1 MELIIFTKT
10 INTIMTETTQIS
22 KEKLNL
28 FVLTGKHYLNG
39 TKKKSKLWVAVD
51 AILPKATKL
60 LTKVEKERELTR
72 VNLCKKTASKH
83 IDYDKEGRY
92 QFTAEEFK
100 TLQEKLEVIDEA
112 MVAIPTMIIP
122 KGEYPELGLSYDI
135 RQAFQCIVIPEPDY
149 KLDDPELD
157 AKLEEENKSLE
168 AEEEEALAE
177 AKE

>member
-1 MELIIFTKT
+1 
-10 INTIMTETTQIS
+10 MTETTQIP

-28 FVLTGKHYLNG
+28 FVLTGKHYLNS

-51 AILPKATKL
+51 TILPKATKL
-60 LTKVEKERELTR
+60 LTRVEKERELAR

-83 IDYDKEGRY
+83 IEYDKNSRY
-92 QFTAEEFK
+92 QFTAEDYK
-100 TLQEKLEVIDEA
+100 TLQDKLDAIDEA
-112 MVAIPTMIIP
+112 EVTIPIMIVP

-135 RQAFQCIVIPEPDY
+135 RHAFEGIVIPESDY

-177 AKE
+177 AEE

>member
-1 MELIIFTKT
+1 
-10 INTIMTETTQIS
+10 MTETTQIP
-22 KEKLNL
+22 KEKLNI
-28 FVLTGKHYLNG
+28 FVLTGKHYLNS

-60 LTKVEKERELTR
+60 LTKVEKERELAR

-83 IDYDKEGRY
+83 IEYDKNGRY

-100 TLQEKLEVIDEA
+100 TLQEKLDAIDEA
-112 MVAIPTMIIP
+112 LVTIPAMIVP

-135 RQAFQCIVIPEPDY
+135 RQAFQGIVIPEPDY

-177 AKE
+177 AEE